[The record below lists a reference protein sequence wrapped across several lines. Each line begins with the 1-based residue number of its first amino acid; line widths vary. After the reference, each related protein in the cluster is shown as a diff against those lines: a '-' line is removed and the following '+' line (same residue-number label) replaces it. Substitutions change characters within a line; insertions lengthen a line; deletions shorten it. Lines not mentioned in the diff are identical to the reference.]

1 MYKIIDESGNLYCQ
15 YKYEKEA
22 EFERMVVSNAEA
34 IFGASGI
41 YFDMKRLIGT
51 PKKGA
56 AVPDGYYL
64 DLTFH
69 DNPRLYLVE
78 VEMCIRDR
86 KGPVPGIPRFAA
98 VGGVFLICEPCGHGI
113 GQCDVCLLYTS
124 RCV

>member
-64 DLTFH
+64 DPVSYTH
-69 DNPRLYLVE
+69 LVLPAL
-78 VEMCIRDR
+78 MDAI
-86 KGPVPGIPRFAA
+86 
-98 VGGVFLICEPCGHGI
+98 
-113 GQCDVCLLYTS
+113 S
-124 RCV
+124 